1 MDWLELL
8 VPIIALALSYG
19 IGLIMNKP
27 GYKKGK
33 NIVATINKAFE
44 DDKLTSDEV
53 NEIVGL
59 FKKQDPDA

>member
-8 VPIIALALSYG
+8 GPVIAIILSYG

-33 NIVATINKAFE
+33 NIVATINKAFD

-53 NEIVGL
+53 NEIIGL
-59 FKKQDPDA
+59 FKKQNV

>member
-8 VPIIALALSYG
+8 GPVIAIILSYG

-33 NIVATINKAFE
+33 NIVATINKAFD

-53 NEIVGL
+53 NEIIGL
-59 FKKQDPDA
+59 FKKHNV